1 MKPQAG
7 NKVSQK
13 LRVPSLIAEGT
24 KVITYSDMAHYRP
37 NVAALV
43 INREGKLLIC
53 ERIGSKGAW
62 QFPQGGADPEE
73 KLRKALAREVKE
85 EIGLP
90 SNSYRILEKRG
101 GYTYLYPKQVRK
113 KKSYFDGQIQ
123 TYYLCRLKKSAPEID
138 LDGHKNPEF
147 VSYKWIEPHEFKLK
161 WLPEFKRQV
170 YRAVMLD
177 FFGVRL

>member
-1 MKPQAG
+1 
-7 NKVSQK
+7 
-13 LRVPSLIAEGT
+13 
-24 KVITYSDMAHYRP
+24 MANYRP

-43 INREGKLLIC
+43 VNREGKLLVC
-53 ERIGSKGAW
+53 ERVNSKGAW
-62 QFPQGGADPEE
+62 QFPQGGVDPEE
-73 KLRKALAREVKE
+73 KPRKALKREVEE

-90 SNSYRILEKRG
+90 SSSYRILEKRG

-123 TYYLCRLKKSAPEID
+123 TYYLCRLKKSAAEID
-138 LDGHKNPEF
+138 LERHKNPEF
-147 VSYKWIEPHEFKLK
+147 KAYKWIDPEEFKLK

-170 YRAVMLD
+170 YRAVLLD

>member
-1 MKPQAG
+1 
-7 NKVSQK
+7 
-13 LRVPSLIAEGT
+13 
-24 KVITYSDMAHYRP
+24 MAKYRP

-43 INREGKLLIC
+43 LNREGKLLVC
-53 ERIGSKGAW
+53 ERVNSTGLW
-62 QFPQGGADPEE
+62 QFPQGGVDAGE
-73 KLRKALAREVKE
+73 KRKHALAREVEE

-90 SNSYRILEKRG
+90 SDAYRVLEKRG

-113 KKSYFDGQIQ
+113 QKSYFDGQVQ
-123 TYYLCRLKKSAPEID
+123 TYYLCRLKKNAPELD
-138 LDGHKNPEF
+138 LKRHKNQEF
-147 VSYKWIEPHEFKLK
+147 GRYQWINPDEFNLK